1 MAEIYVNSNTPIKTK
16 IYWEGELTVPDGSVT
31 AAVYDITEDP
41 AITPA
46 ILPTTV
52 LTTLTATA
60 VETDIGTYQVVL
72 PFSYSVRNRKFKLV
86 WSYIVSSVSGTHT
99 TYVDVVT
106 PYINLNEHIDSL
118 NLGSDPSDPNY
129 KTYNDI
135 RVAEKYARKIIE
147 DYTGQEF
154 SLYDDTEVVYGNN
167 SDILPLPYKINSIY
181 QLYSND
187 ILFIDNTT
195 SPVTNNWTYTPI
207 ISETGFGIRVDR
219 TGLIDNTVY
228 VANGMVPPTINDNI
242 NGAFAKDVRYKVVG
256 KYGWDLVPNNVQQA
270 CVELM
275 KDYFSKDNIWR
286 NKYVKNIQT
295 FDWQFEYSGDSYSGT
310 GNAYVDQLLNPY
322 VINGMVVI

>member
-16 IYWEGELTVPDGSVT
+16 IYWEGELVTPDGSVT

-86 WSYIVSSVSGTHT
+86 WSYTVSSVSGTHT

-129 KTYNDI
+129 RTYNDI

-154 SLYDDTEVVYGNN
+154 ALYTDTEVVYGSN
-167 SDILPLPYKINSIY
+167 SDILPLPYKINNIY
-181 QLYSND
+181 KLYSND
-187 ILFIDNTT
+187 ILLIDNVS
-195 SPVTNNWTYTPI
+195 SPAVNNWTYTPI

-242 NGAFAKDVRYKVVG
+242 NGAFAANVRYKVFG
-256 KYGWDLVPNNVQQA
+256 KYGWSSVPDNVQQA
-270 CVELM
+270 CVELI
-275 KDYFSKDNIWR
+275 KDYFAKDSIWR

-295 FDWQFEYSGDSYSGT
+295 FDWQFEYSGDAYTGT

-322 VINGMVVI
+322 VINGMVVV